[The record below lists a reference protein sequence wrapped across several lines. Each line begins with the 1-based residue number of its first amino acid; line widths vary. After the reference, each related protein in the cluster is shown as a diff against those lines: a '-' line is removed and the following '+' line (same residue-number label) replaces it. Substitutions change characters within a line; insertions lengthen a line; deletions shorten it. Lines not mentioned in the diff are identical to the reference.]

1 MTVFYFTSTGNCL
14 EVAKK
19 LGGKAISIPSIL
31 KGSEFTFED
40 DIIGIVTPNY
50 KGDLPVPVKDF
61 LSKVN
66 FKAKYTFGI
75 ITYGFFNAAANAK
88 LEALGK
94 THGIHFDYINSLLMV
109 DNSFLYFEMEKEI
122 KKLPKKKVDE
132 NIKVI
137 KNDVLARKHK
147 IYSNS
152 FAIKGLAKIIEKI
165 SAGQS
170 ENFSKNFEIDSS
182 CINCGICEKVC
193 PISNIVIKDKP
204 IINDKCIR
212 CGACWHNCPQ
222 KAIRYKGQKSKAQYR
237 NANVTAQEIVKA
249 NS

>member
-1 MTVFYFTSTGNCL
+1 MTVFYFTSTGNSL
-14 EVAKK
+14 EAAKK
-19 LGGKAISIPSIL
+19 LSGKAVSIPSVL
-31 KGSEFTFED
+31 KRSEFTFED
-40 DIIGIVTPNY
+40 DIIGIITPNY
-50 KGDLPVPVKDF
+50 QGDLPAPVKEF

-66 FKAKYTFGI
+66 FKAKYIFGI
-75 ITYGFFNAAANAK
+75 ITYGFFNAATNFK

-94 THGIHFDYINSLLMV
+94 THGIHFNYINSLLMV

-132 NIKVI
+132 HIKVI
-137 KNDVLARKHK
+137 KNDVLARKQK
-147 IYSNS
+147 VNGND

-165 SAGQS
+165 SAGNS
-170 ENFSKNFEIDSS
+170 EDFSKNFEIDSS
-182 CINCGICEKVC
+182 CFNCGICEKVC
-193 PISNIVIKDKP
+193 PINNIVIKDKP

-222 KAIRYKGQKSKAQYR
+222 KAIHYKGEKSKTQYR
-237 NANVTAQEIVKA
+237 NANVTVQEIIKA